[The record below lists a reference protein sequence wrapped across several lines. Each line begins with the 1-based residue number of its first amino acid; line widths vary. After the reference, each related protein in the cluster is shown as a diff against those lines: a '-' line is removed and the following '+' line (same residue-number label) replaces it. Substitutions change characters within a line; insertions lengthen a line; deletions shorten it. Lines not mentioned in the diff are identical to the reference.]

1 MSSTVLDWTACF
13 PIKEDIRKVEDFYP
27 SLAQKVTLGL
37 SSGVVFGSIVSGST
51 AFASANGVIPSA
63 FQPVKD
69 LLISMAEPL
78 CYVMFVWGCIEVI
91 CKRPASGLD
100 RMKYAAIGF
109 IGINL
114 IPVIM
119 ETIKAAAPQ

>member
-1 MSSTVLDWTACF
+1 MNGNATVIDWTACF
-13 PIKEDIRKVEDFYP
+13 PFKEESTVCKATT
-27 SLAQKVTLGL
+27 AQKLTLGF
-37 SSGVVFGSIVSGST
+37 SSAVIATSLFNGST
-51 AFASANGVIPSA
+51 VLASANGVIPAA
-63 FQPVKD
+63 FQPVKE

-78 CYVMFVWGCIEVI
+78 CYVMFIWGCIEVI

>member
-1 MSSTVLDWTACF
+1 MESTVIDWRSSF
-13 PIKEDIRKVEDFYP
+13 PVKEEIKVYKATT
-27 SLAQKVTLGL
+27 AQKVTLGFSSAFIAASML
-37 SSGVVFGSIVSGST
+37 SGHKVY
-51 AFASANGVIPSA
+51 AAANGVIPAA

>member
-1 MSSTVLDWTACF
+1 MSNTKLDWRSCF
-13 PIKEDIRKVEDFYP
+13 PVKEENNSIGDFRP
-27 SLAQKVTLGL
+27 SLAEKVTLVL
-37 SSGVVFGSIVSGST
+37 SSMVVFGGIISGNT
-51 AFASANGVIPSA
+51 VFASANGVIPNA
-63 FQPVKD
+63 FQPVKE

>member
-1 MSSTVLDWTACF
+1 MTSTVLDWRSSF
-13 PIKEDIRKVEDFYP
+13 PVKEESTVYKAT
-27 SLAQKVTLGL
+27 LAEKATFAISSAVIASNILG
-37 SSGVVFGSIVSGST
+37 GGT
-51 AFASANGVIPSA
+51 AFAQANNVIPNA
-63 FQPVKD
+63 FEPVKN

-119 ETIKAAAPQ
+119 DTIKAAAPQ

>member
-1 MSSTVLDWTACF
+1 MSSTVLDWTPCF
-13 PIKEDIRKVEDFYP
+13 PIKEESRKVENFYT
-27 SLAQKVTLGL
+27 SLTQKVSLGL
-37 SSGVVFGSIVSGST
+37 SSTVVFGSMFSGST
-51 AFASANGVIPSA
+51 AFASANGVIPAA
-63 FQPVKD
+63 FQPVKE

-78 CYVMFVWGCIEVI
+78 CYVMFIWGCIEVI